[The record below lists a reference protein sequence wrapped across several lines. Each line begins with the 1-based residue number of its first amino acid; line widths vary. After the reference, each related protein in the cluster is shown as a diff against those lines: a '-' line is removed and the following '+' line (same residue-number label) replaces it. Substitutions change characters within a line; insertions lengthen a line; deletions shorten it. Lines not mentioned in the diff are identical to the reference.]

1 MAWSVDDLASITHHL
16 TVQLTD
22 AVKASPEYQKKA
34 FPFEVSGLMP
44 AVSRTEGNNVM
55 SFYLLHVARDPYWR
69 NTPVQGQ
76 RGQLNVSQPL
86 SLNLSYL
93 LTSYAEKNWFI
104 EQYLMSVALEY
115 FHANPIYKSAT
126 AEFTVTVEAD
136 TIEEMSRLWQAITVP
151 IRLSALFRVAVVFLT
166 PQTPPPA
173 QVRPPV
179 VSTLSV
185 GADLNAPPPQPAVE
199 PQLFSIALQVEYRVP
214 PPAITQLQ
222 TTNATQES
230 LRAQVSV
237 LTGQPVA
244 VGGERV
250 RARGSGLDEPD
261 AAAVFLSLGGSEWPV
276 TAWRV
281 LGTSASGT
289 AGDADELVLG
299 LPLAY
304 GAVPASGTALAATPL
319 PGVYQLTVGNAGS
332 AFRSN
337 PVPFA
342 IAPLVTG
349 IGVGGT
355 VLAPDGGGVYTMTVS
370 GLVNGATNVLLETVA
385 LTIEAAAAAGAA
397 VVDAAAGTVAW
408 MLPSPA
414 GFASGTFVR
423 VRVVVN
429 SIEAPP
435 GWWVQIP

>member
-1 MAWSVDDLASITHHL
+1 MT
-16 TVQLTD
+16 QLTA
-22 AVKASPEYQKKA
+22 AVKASPEYQKHA

-44 AVSRTEGNNVM
+44 AVSRTDGNNVM

-76 RGQLNVSQPL
+76 RGQPNVSQPL

-93 LTSYAEKNWFI
+93 LTSYAEKNWFM

-115 FHANPIYKSAT
+115 FHANPIYRSAT

-136 TIEEMSRLWQAITVP
+136 TIDEMSRLWQAIAVP

-166 PQTPPPA
+166 PPTLPPA

-185 GADLNAPPPQPAVE
+185 GPDLNAPPPRPAIE
-199 PQLFSIALQVEYRVP
+199 PQLYGVALQVEYRVP
-214 PPAITQLQ
+214 PPAVAQIQ
-222 TTNATQES
+222 TTNATQEG
-230 LRAQVSV
+230 LADQVST
-237 LTGQPVA
+237 LAGQAVA
-244 VGGERV
+244 VAGERV
-250 RARGSGLDEPD
+250 RARGIGLDEPD
-261 AAAVFLSLGGSEWPV
+261 AGAVFLSAGGTEWPV
-276 TAWRV
+276 TAWRI

-289 AGDADELVLG
+289 AGDADELVLS
-299 LPLAY
+299 LPAAY
-304 GAVPASGTALAATPL
+304 GAVPGAGTALANTPL
-319 PGVYQLTVGNAGS
+319 PGLYQLTVGNAGS

-349 IGVGGT
+349 IGAGGSLIT
-355 VLAPDGGGVYTMTVS
+355 PDASGLYTMTVS
-370 GLVNGATNVLLETVA
+370 GLVSGATNVLLETVA
-385 LTIEAAAAAGAA
+385 LAIGATAVPGTA
-397 VVDAAAGTVAW
+397 VVDAAAGKVAW
-408 MLPSPA
+408 MLPALS
-414 GFASGTFVR
+414 GFASGTFAR

-435 GWWVQIP
+435 AWWVQIP